1 MLSKYKYLKWFIAFG
16 PAFSDKNYQEGF
28 QWDLRIVHSK
38 CILHL
43 SLSHVLNPN
52 GVFQNH
58 LKSH

>member
-1 MLSKYKYLKWFIAFG
+1 MLSKYRYLKWFIAFQ
-16 PAFSDKNYQEGF
+16 PVFSHKDYKEGF

-43 SLSHVLNPN
+43 SLSYVLNPN
-52 GVFQNH
+52 GECQNH